1 MVVALQDLFRSI
13 SVVNVY
19 DEEGGYTRTNIDDGD
34 AMDQVGVRVESV
46 QCCNHHVVEHA
57 EAATAGSRQETIR
70 SRVVA
75 WRSNAREGVSIFV
88 RYDCLGGIRPDL
100 LLSTA

>member
-19 DEEGGYTRTNIDDGD
+19 DEEVGDTQTNIDDGD
-34 AMDQVGVRVESV
+34 AMDQVGIRVEGV
-46 QCCNHHVVEHA
+46 QRCNHHIVEHT

-75 WRSNAREGVSIFV
+75 WRSNECESVSKLV
-88 RYDCLGGIRPDL
+88 RHDCLKGIRPDL

>member
-1 MVVALQDLFRSI
+1 MNKVTSSEGVSSI
-13 SVVNVY
+13 RGYVN
-19 DEEGGYTRTNIDDGD
+19 DQNGD
-34 AMDQVGVRVESV
+34 AMDQVGIRVEGV
-46 QCCNHHVVEHA
+46 QRCNHHIVEHT

-75 WRSNAREGVSIFV
+75 WRSNACESVSKLV
-88 RYDCLGGIRPDL
+88 RHDCLKGIRPDL